1 VSACHPTTDEAAIWR
16 HVCDGPEADIDTKLS
31 APLDSGSDTVEH
43 AGFAMGAVLD
53 IELVEQSE

>member
-1 VSACHPTTDEAAIWR
+1 MDEATIWR